1 MLSDALHSGF
11 ELGRATVSE
20 WLEDKAARLGAA
32 LAFYAILSLAPLLVI
47 TVGIVGI
54 VYGGGAVGAVE
65 RQFQSLVG
73 PEAGRAITEI
83 VTHGQGPRGGWAA
96 TVVGVAALLLGASG
110 VFGQLQDA
118 LDTIWEVRPR
128 PGRGVL
134 GVLRDRFA
142 SFTMVLGTGF
152 LLLVSLILSAALAA
166 AGAYAESLLPGGAAL
181 WQALNALFSFALVA
195 GLFTLI
201 YRVVPDAEIAWRD
214 ALVGGAFTALLFTVG
229 KLAIGLYLGRGA
241 VGSAYG
247 AAGAL
252 LVLLVWIYYSA
263 QILFLGAEFTQVYAS
278 RRGSPVRPAGNAE
291 SLREGT
297 RLAQGMPRRG
307 PVASGAPAPGPR
319 SRG

>member
-1 MLSDALHSGF
+1 MLRGAWA
-11 ELGRATVSE
+11 LGRATASE
-20 WLEDKAARLGAA
+20 WIEDKAARLGAA

-54 VYGGGAVGAVE
+54 VYGDGAVGAVE
-65 RQFQSLVG
+65 HQFQALVG
-73 PEAGRAITEI
+73 PEAGRAITDI
-83 VTHGQGPRGGWAA
+83 VTHGRGPGGGWVA
-96 TVVGVAALLLGASG
+96 TGVGVAALLLGASG

-118 LDTIWEVRPR
+118 LDTIWEVQPR

-134 GVLRDRFA
+134 GVLRDRFV

-181 WQALNALFSFALVA
+181 WQLLNALLSFALVS
-195 GLFTLI
+195 GLFALI

-214 ALVGGAFTALLFTVG
+214 AFVGGALTALLFTVG
-229 KLAIGLYLGRGA
+229 KLAIGFYLGRGT

-263 QILFLGAEFTQVYAS
+263 QILFLGAEFTQVYAN
-278 RRGSPVRPAGNAE
+278 RRGSRVRPVESAE
-291 SLREGT
+291 PVAEGQ
-297 RLAQGMPRRG
+297 RAAQGIPHRG
-307 PVASGAPAPGPR
+307 P
-319 SRG
+319 